1 MKSMFEENEGKMVI
15 DCYLAN
21 CDMEGYEVALANA
34 VTKEEWYLNSN
45 FKYKWHK
52 NVIHIIDGEFNIKI
66 KVDKVI
72 EDMCGYVIQFGNYMM
87 RCC

>member
-1 MKSMFEENEGKMVI
+1 MKSIFKENEGKLIVN
-15 DCYLAN
+15 CYLAN
-21 CDMEGYEVALANA
+21 CNMEGYELALTNT
-34 VTKEEWYLNSN
+34 VTKEEKYLNSN

-52 NVIHIIDGEFNIKI
+52 NVIHIKDGEFNIRI

-72 EDMCGYVIQFGNYMM
+72 EEMCGYVIQFGDWVI

>member
-1 MKSMFEENEGKMVI
+1 MKSIFTEGKMVVN
-15 DCYLAN
+15 CYLAN
-21 CDMEGYEVALANA
+21 SNMEGYEIALVNTA
-34 VTKEEWYLNSN
+34 TKEERYLNSG

-52 NVIHIIDGEFNIKI
+52 NIIHIIDGEFNIRI

-72 EDMCGYVIQFGNYMM
+72 EDMCGYVIQFGDWIM

>member
-1 MKSMFEENEGKMVI
+1 MKSIFKENEGKLIVN
-15 DCYLAN
+15 CYLAN
-21 CDMEGYEVALANA
+21 SNMEGYELVLTNTI
-34 VTKEEWYLNSN
+34 TKEEKYLNSD
-45 FKYKWHK
+45 FKYKWYK

-72 EDMCGYVIQFGNYMM
+72 EDMCGYVIQFGDWIM